1 MAVMGLERKVKVA
14 EVALRCLVCGLGA
27 LAAAL
32 VATGSQTRT
41 FFSLERKARYTD
53 MKALVLL
60 VAAHGAAAGYSL
72 LQAARCAAAMARRGG
87 GGGVMGSRSR
97 AAAWCVFSCDQAVAY
112 VLMAATAA
120 ALQSSLLGKRGQL
133 ELQWMGICGLY
144 GAFCRRVGEGLAS
157 AVAAGLAAVLL
168 AALSAF
174 NLFRLYDGG
183 GRDVGKSSSSSSC
196 RTGNGNGNGNGATW

>member
-1 MAVMGLERKVKVA
+1 MAAMGLERKVEVA
-14 EVALRCLVCGLGA
+14 EVALRFLVCGLGA

-72 LQAARCAAAMARRGG
+72 LQAARCAAAAMARRRG

-97 AAAWCVFSCDQAVAY
+97 AVAWCVFSCDQAVAY

-120 ALQSSLLGKRGQL
+120 ALQSSLLGKRGQP

-168 AALSAF
+168 AAVSAF

-183 GRDVGKSSSSSSC
+183 GRGA
-196 RTGNGNGNGNGATW
+196 GNGNGATW

>member
-1 MAVMGLERKVKVA
+1 MAAMGLERKVKVA
-14 EVALRCLVCGLGA
+14 EVALRFLVCGLGA

-41 FFSLERKARYTD
+41 FFSMERKARYTD

-60 VAAHGAAAGYSL
+60 VAAYGAAAGYSL
-72 LQAARCAAAMARRGG
+72 LQAARCAAAAMAWGSG

-97 AAAWCVFSCDQAVAY
+97 AVAWCVFSCDQAVAY

-120 ALQSSLLGKRGQL
+120 ALQSSQLGKRGQP
-133 ELQWMGICGLY
+133 ELQWMAICSLY

-168 AALSAF
+168 AVVSAF
-174 NLFRLYDGG
+174 NLFRLYDSA
-183 GRDVGKSSSSSSC
+183 GKSSRSISGAGAS
-196 RTGNGNGNGNGATW
+196 NGNGATRGRLAN

>member
-1 MAVMGLERKVKVA
+1 MAVIGLERKVKVA

-60 VAAHGAAAGYSL
+60 VAAQGAAAGYSL
-72 LQAARCAAAMARRGG
+72 LQAARCVATMARRRGG
-87 GGGVMGSRSR
+87 GSGSGVMGSRSR
-97 AAAWCVFSCDQAVAY
+97 AAAWCVFSFDQAVAY

-133 ELQWMGICGLY
+133 ELQWMGICDLY
-144 GAFCRRVGEGLAS
+144 GAFCRRVGEGLAC
-157 AVAAGLAAVLL
+157 AVASGLAAVLL

-183 GRDVGKSSSSSSC
+183 KSSSSSYS
-196 RTGNGNGNGNGATW
+196 TGNGNGATW